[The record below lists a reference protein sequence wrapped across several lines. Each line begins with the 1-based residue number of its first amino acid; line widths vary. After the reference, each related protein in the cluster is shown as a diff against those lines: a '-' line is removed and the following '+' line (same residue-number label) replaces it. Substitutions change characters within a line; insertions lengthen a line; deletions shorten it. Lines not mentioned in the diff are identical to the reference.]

1 MPPPVG
7 TTHLFCAG
15 NPITIDGCST
25 AATHCLLRW
34 YQQGINVDNEMLALS
49 TYVGHAEVT
58 YTYWY
63 ITGIPEL
70 MAIAARRF
78 EQFVQG
84 DLT

>member
-1 MPPPVG
+1 M
-7 TTHLFCAG
+7 
-15 NPITIDGCST
+15 
-25 AATHCLLRW
+25 LRW

-63 ITGIPEL
+63 VTGIPEL

-78 EQFVQG
+78 EQFSQG